1 MILTSILLILLAL
14 PIIAFFILVE
24 RKVIVSVQRRRGP
37 NVVGI

>member
-24 RKVIVSVQRRRGP
+24 RKVIVPVQRRRGP